1 MTAGLIRG
9 LVLLFLALP
18 LCGCVTSPDADQF
31 RLCRIALVA
40 LAERDAVLTI
50 VRQSAAAAESE
61 VAVVQI
67 VARATTPDE
76 RGHPL
81 FAECR
86 FGRAATGLDALQGI
100 RTGAGTLSPVSLQLL
115 TRFWL
120 ASPESDGADPQP
132 IALLSGA
139 PTLPLPLAHGLQN
152 GLGALPGMAI
162 YGLLATAYSL
172 VYGLAGRI
180 NLAFGAMAAVGG
192 AASLAGLGFLVH
204 PQLGPMIV
212 AAVLAALWA
221 GTLHGA
227 ALARWVFLPL
237 GRVSGQHGL
246 VATVGLALVLDE
258 YVRLT
263 QGSTPLWIAPLRA
276 APLGVAQADR
286 YIVTVTPLALAVT
299 TVFAS
304 SAALILIMMAR
315 SQFGR
320 SWRAMADDPK
330 AAALMGVDPVRM
342 FGTTFA
348 LASALAGAS
357 GAMTVLIYGSFGA
370 SFGTVLGL
378 KALLAAILGGIG
390 SVPGAFLGGVA
401 IALMEAAWSAF
412 FPIEY
417 RDLALFTVL
426 AAALVVRPGGFLGYR
441 DLGPRRV

>member
-1 MTAGLIRG
+1 MTASILRALLGLC
-9 LVLLFLALP
+9 LALP
-18 LCGCVTSPDADQF
+18 LCGCGAAPDADQF

-40 LAERDAVLTI
+40 LAERDAVLT
-50 VRQSAAAAESE
+50 VVKQSAVDAKSE
-61 VAVVQI
+61 VTVIQI
-67 VARATTPDE
+67 AARSTMPDG
-76 RGHPL
+76 RSDPV

-86 FGRAATGLDALQGI
+86 FGRAAAGLDALQGI

-120 ASPESDGADPQP
+120 ASPDSDGADPQP
-132 IALLSGA
+132 VALLPGA
-139 PTLPLPLAHGLQN
+139 PMLRLPLAQALQN

-180 NLAFGAMAAVGG
+180 NLAFGAMAAIGG
-192 AASLAGLGFLVH
+192 AASLTGLGFLADPPLVM
-204 PQLGPMIV
+204 MIL

-221 GTLHGA
+221 GTLHGV

-246 VATVGLALVLDE
+246 VATVGLALVLGE
-258 YVRLT
+258 YIRLA
-263 QGSTPLWIAPLRA
+263 QGATPLWIAPLRA
-276 APLGVAQADR
+276 APIGVAQADR
-286 YIVTVTPLALAVT
+286 FIVTVTPLALAVT
-299 TVFAS
+299 AIFAA
-304 SAALILIMMAR
+304 SAAAVLILMAR

-320 SWRAMADDPK
+320 NWRAMADDPK

-378 KALLAAILGGIG
+378 KALLAAVLGGIG
-390 SVPGAFLGGVA
+390 SVPGAFLGGVT
-401 IALMEAAWSAF
+401 IALLEAAWSAV

-417 RDLALFTVL
+417 RDLALFTILV
-426 AAALVVRPGGFLGYR
+426 AALVTRPGGFLGYR